1 MLSKKADQHAI
12 SVLSK
17 CLWWSLAMPLLIH
30 SILLGRI
37 YLQPGPPRFLD
48 RAHWYYIAISG
59 HDRSHDVGDSST
71 RRAES
76 KPGTAHYRFRC
87 FSGCDDE
94 PYDLDL
100 VVGAW
105 TGTIV
110 HYEPCNRIN
119 STDLFRSACGRLAS
133 WLLRRADRNN
143 AAQPIG

>member
-1 MLSKKADQHAI
+1 
-12 SVLSK
+12 
-17 CLWWSLAMPLLIH
+17 MPLLIH
-30 SILLGRI
+30 SIFLGRI

-48 RAHWYYIAISG
+48 RAHWYYVATCGYDCS
-59 HDRSHDVGDSST
+59 DDVGDSST
-71 RRAES
+71 RREES
-76 KPGTAHYRFRC
+76 KPDTAHYRFCC

-94 PYDLDL
+94 PYDLDF

-119 STDLFRSACGRLAS
+119 STDLFRSVCSGMANR
-133 WLLRRADRNN
+133 LLRGADHNN

>member
-1 MLSKKADQHAI
+1 M
-12 SVLSK
+12 
-17 CLWWSLAMPLLIH
+17 SLVVSGYAPVNPFNF
-30 SILLGRI
+30 LGRI

-76 KPGTAHYRFRC
+76 KPGTAHYRFRG
-87 FSGCDDE
+87 FLGCDDE
-94 PYDLDL
+94 LYDLDL

-110 HYEPCNRIN
+110 HYEPGNRIN

-133 WLLRRADRNN
+133 WPLRRADRNN